1 MPARAAASRPD
12 GDGNCR
18 PGRAS
23 PAAWP
28 PRDDWRRE
36 VNSARRGPS
45 APRPLPPGRSGAG
58 SRPAPSSAGVTAPA
72 SGKPLRRRRQSKQH
86 RRGAGAPGRRRHSG
100 RPGWLAAPSLSLP
113 LAPAGLRRPRAL
125 TCSPSTS
132 PCPLPFPSGPQTG
145 RAAAAARR
153 WPGVLREA
161 EGASPGHRASR
172 SAPQDETKPRCAPRA
187 RHPTDPP

>member
-100 RPGWLAAPSLSLP
+100 RPGWLAAPSRSLP
-113 LAPAGLRRPRAL
+113 PASAVPALLPALPPRRRVPCPSPQGRRPAEPPQPPAVGPASCGKPRGPPRA
-125 TCSPSTS
+125 TA
-132 PCPLPFPSGPQTG
+132 
-145 RAAAAARR
+145 RAAPHHRTRQNRAAPPARAT
-153 WPGVLREA
+153 L
-161 EGASPGHRASR
+161 
-172 SAPQDETKPRCAPRA
+172 QI
-187 RHPTDPP
+187 PP